1 RQSWKKSIDFLFS
14 TSGYCIGLGNLWRFP
29 YLCFE
34 NGGGAFLIPY
44 LLFTCVFA
52 IPMMI
57 LETSFGQS
65 FRSGVIKS
73 WERIPIFKG
82 IAFAQLVANLYASS
96 SYIIIMTW
104 ITKYLVSS
112 VSSNLPWTSC
122 ENQWNTKHC
131 VSLLT
136 SHNSTN
142 NVTLSELG
150 ISAAEE
156 FWSHEV
162 LGKSGGLEHVGS
174 LRPDLVLYLSLIWI
188 AGYFVTFKGIKW
200 SSKVFYVTATLPVVL
215 IIVVTIRGCTL
226 DGAWEGLRFYL
237 YPDLSKLM
245 NFKVWITAAEQVT
258 YSIAVGNGMLLFLAS
273 FNKRNQNFC
282 RDALII
288 AAANAVTSFISGL
301 AVFSSLGF
309 LATKLNT
316 TMAAV
321 ASSGP
326 GLVFIAYPQ
335 SISLLPFPQVWSFL
349 FFLIL
354 LLLGFDS
361 QFVQVEYLVNFFI
374 DGSKRIRSRRW
385 NREILGALLCFFN
398 FLIGLSMV
406 SEVSIVLCKIGSLR
420 IYFNKT
426 FDIKNGGIYVFEIF
440 NRYGVAGWC
449 IFLLSGCELVAIS
462 WFYGLDIH
470 FKEIE
475 SMIGTTRGKF
485 LLKMSWKF
493 ISPVICMAVVV
504 ISFSGFKLLRI
515 GSYLYPPWAQCL
527 AHLLSVSTVIAI
539 PVYAVY
545 IKLKSGK
552 SFAQV

>member
-1 RQSWKKSIDFLFS
+1 SIQYLNSCVLKRTTTKSERQSWEKSIDFLFS
-14 TSGYCIGLGNLWRFP
+14 SSGYCIGLSNLWRFP

-44 LLFTCVFA
+44 LFFTCVFA
-52 IPMMI
+52 IPMII
-57 LETSFGQS
+57 LEASFGQS
-65 FRSGVIKS
+65 FRFGVIKT

-96 SYIIIMTW
+96 SCIILLTW

-122 ENQWNTKHC
+122 ENEWNTKHC
-131 VSLLT
+131 VPLL
-136 SHNSTN
+136 SSDNSTN
-142 NVTLSELG
+142 NVTLSELR

-162 LGKSGGLEHVGS
+162 LGKSRGLEHIGS
-174 LRPDLVLYLSLIWI
+174 LRPDLVLYLSLIWV
-188 AGYFVTFKGIKW
+188 ACYFVIFKGIKW
-200 SSKVFYVTATLPVVL
+200 SSKVVYVTATLPVVL

-245 NFKVWITAAEQVT
+245 NFKVWITAAAQVT
-258 YSIAVGNGMLLFLAS
+258 YSTTIGNGILLFLAS
-273 FNKRNQNFC
+273 CNKRNQNFC
-282 RDALII
+282 KDALII
-288 AAANAVTSFISGL
+288 AAANALTSFISGL

-326 GLVFIAYPQ
+326 GFVFIAYPQ

-349 FFLIL
+349 FFLTL

-361 QFVQVEYLVNFFI
+361 QFVNVEYLLYFLI
-374 DGSKRIRSRRW
+374 DGSKRLRSRRW
-385 NREILGALLCFFN
+385 NREILGALICFFN

-406 SEVSIVLCKIGSLR
+406 SE
-420 IYFNKT
+420 
-426 FDIKNGGIYVFEIF
+426 GGIYVFEIF
-440 NRYGVAGWC
+440 NRYGYAGWC
-449 IFLLSGCELVAIS
+449 TFLLCGCELVAIS

-475 SMIGTTRGKF
+475 NMIGTTRGKF

-493 ISPVICMAVVV
+493 ISPFICMVAV
-504 ISFSGFKLLRI
+504 IFYLSGFKLLKI

-539 PVYAVY
+539 PGYAVY
-545 IKLKSGK
+545 I
-552 SFAQV
+552 

>member
-1 RQSWKKSIDFLFS
+1 SIDFLFS
-14 TSGYCIGLGNLWRFP
+14 SSGYCIGLSNLWRFP

-44 LLFTCVFA
+44 LFFTCVFA
-52 IPMMI
+52 IPMII
-57 LETSFGQS
+57 LEASFGQS
-65 FRSGVIKS
+65 FRFGVIKT
-73 WERIPIFKG
+73 WERIPIFK
-82 IAFAQLVANLYASS
+82 ANLYASS
-96 SYIIIMTW
+96 SCIILLTW

-122 ENQWNTKHC
+122 ENEWNTKHC
-131 VSLLT
+131 VPLL
-136 SHNSTN
+136 SSDNSTN
-142 NVTLSELG
+142 NVTLSELR

-162 LGKSGGLEHVGS
+162 LGKSRGLEHIGS
-174 LRPDLVLYLSLIWI
+174 LRPDLVLYLSLIWV
-188 AGYFVTFKGIKW
+188 ACYFVIFKGIKW
-200 SSKVFYVTATLPVVL
+200 SSKVVYVTATLPVVL

-245 NFKVWITAAEQVT
+245 NFKVWITAAAQVT
-258 YSIAVGNGMLLFLAS
+258 YSTTIGNGILLFLAS
-273 FNKRNQNFC
+273 CNKRNQNFC
-282 RDALII
+282 
-288 AAANAVTSFISGL
+288 NFISGL

-326 GLVFIAYPQ
+326 GFVFIAYPQ

-349 FFLIL
+349 FFLTL

-361 QFVQVEYLVNFFI
+361 Q
-374 DGSKRIRSRRW
+374 
-385 NREILGALLCFFN
+385 
-398 FLIGLSMV
+398 
-406 SEVSIVLCKIGSLR
+406 
-420 IYFNKT
+420 
-426 FDIKNGGIYVFEIF
+426 GGIYVFEIF
-440 NRYGVAGWC
+440 NRYGYAGWC
-449 IFLLSGCELVAIS
+449 TFLLCGCELVAIS

-475 SMIGTTRGKF
+475 NMIGTTRGKF

-493 ISPVICMAVVV
+493 ISPFICM
-504 ISFSGFKLLRI
+504 
-515 GSYLYPPWAQCL
+515 
-527 AHLLSVSTVIAI
+527 
-539 PVYAVY
+539 
-545 IKLKSGK
+545 
-552 SFAQV
+552 

>member
-1 RQSWKKSIDFLFS
+1 ISRMTSSKLLQKSERQSWKKSIDFLFS

-73 WERIPIFKG
+73 WKRIPIFKG

-122 ENQWNTKHC
+122 EHQWNTKHC
-131 VSLLT
+131 VPLL
-136 SHNSTN
+136 SSDNSTN
-142 NVTLSELG
+142 NVTLSELR

-162 LGKSGGLEHVGS
+162 LGKSHGLEHVGS
-174 LRPDLVLYLSLIWI
+174 LRPDLVLYLSIIWI
-188 AGYFVTFKGIKW
+188 SGYFVTFKGIKW

-245 NFKVWITAAEQVT
+245 NFKVWITAAAQVT
-258 YSIAVGNGMLLFLAS
+258 YSTTIGNGILMFLAS
-273 FNKRNQNFC
+273 CNKRNQNFC

-288 AAANAVTSFISGL
+288 GAANALTSFISGL

-309 LATKLNT
+309 LATKLVGVI
-316 TMAAV
+316 M
-321 ASSGP
+321 
-326 GLVFIAYPQ
+326 
-335 SISLLPFPQVWSFL
+335 SL
-349 FFLIL
+349 IGYL
-354 LLLGFDS
+354 LHIYIPVLYMHKVTCFCSNLGF
-361 QFVQVEYLVNFFI
+361 FVQVEYLVNFFI
-374 DGSKRIRSRRW
+374 DGSKRIRSWRW
-385 NREILGALLCFFN
+385 NREILGALLCLFN

-406 SEVSIVLCKIGSLR
+406 SE
-420 IYFNKT
+420 
-426 FDIKNGGIYVFEIF
+426 GGIYVFEIF
-440 NRYGVAGWC
+440 NRYGFAGWC
-449 IFLLSGCELVAIS
+449 TFLLCGCELVAIS

-493 ISPVICMAVVV
+493 ISPVICM
-504 ISFSGFKLLRI
+504 
-515 GSYLYPPWAQCL
+515 
-527 AHLLSVSTVIAI
+527 
-539 PVYAVY
+539 
-545 IKLKSGK
+545 
-552 SFAQV
+552 

>member
-200 SSKVFYVTATLPVVL
+200 SSKV
-215 IIVVTIRGCTL
+215 
-226 DGAWEGLRFYL
+226 
-237 YPDLSKLM
+237 
-245 NFKVWITAAEQVT
+245 WITAAEQVT

-406 SEVSIVLCKIGSLR
+406 SE
-420 IYFNKT
+420 
-426 FDIKNGGIYVFEIF
+426 GGIYVFEIF

-545 IKLKSGK
+545 
-552 SFAQV
+552 

>member
-1 RQSWKKSIDFLFS
+1 MLQKSERQSWKKSIDFLFS

-82 IAFAQLVANLYASS
+82 IRIAFAQLVANLYASS

-200 SSKVFYVTATLPVVL
+200 SSKVNLTASSFYWPIYTKLCLMAFAVYRIFLL
-215 IIVVTIRGCTL
+215 IIKHCRVLGILRNCNSTGRSHHRCHDT
-226 DGAWEGLRFYL
+226 GLYFRWC
-237 YPDLSKLM
+237 M
-245 NFKVWITAAEQVT
+245 GGIAVWITAAEQVT

-398 FLIGLSMV
+398 FLIGLSM
-406 SEVSIVLCKIGSLR
+406 
-420 IYFNKT
+420 
-426 FDIKNGGIYVFEIF
+426 GGIYVFEIF

-493 ISPVICMAVVV
+493 ISPAVVV

-545 IKLKSGK
+545 
-552 SFAQV
+552 